1 MLDKCKRYYYQLV
14 VTNIKFM
21 NATQK
26 YYLIMIDELKQLS
39 GQEKSLLRSKLY
51 DPFFPMLMAA
61 AQEIC
66 YGRIEQQKQEFI
78 EYYQTK
84 GDIKELTL

>member
-1 MLDKCKRYYYQLV
+1 
-14 VTNIKFM
+14 M

-26 YYLIMIDELKQLS
+26 YYLTIIDGLNQLS
-39 GQEKSLLRSKLY
+39 GQEKSLLRSKLH
-51 DPFFPMLMAA
+51 DPLFPMLMAA

-66 YGRIEQQKQEFI
+66 YSRIEQQKQEFI